1 MMTISQVADLTG
13 ISQRTLHYYDEI
25 GLLPPTQTTE
35 AGYRLYDD
43 AALERLQHILL
54 FKELGFPL
62 RDVRNLLDDPDFD
75 RTKALEQH
83 LQLLQMKKQHLENL
97 IDLTRGLCTMG
108 TNHLDFSGF
117 DTRSIDEY
125 AAEARATYGKTAAY
139 KEYEQRFLTRS
150 ADEQRDV
157 SQDFMALLGRFG
169 AHLGEAPDSPEVQE
183 LVAQLQAYITEHF
196 YTCTDEILSSFANLY
211 DGGGRFTQNIDK
223 AGGPGTAALAAQAIR
238 HYTRS
243 I

>member
-1 MMTISQVADLTG
+1 MMSISEVAHLTG

-25 GLLPPTQTTE
+25 GLLTPTQTTE

-62 RDVRNLLDDPDFD
+62 KDIRSLLDDPGFD

-83 LQLLQMKKQHLENL
+83 LTLLTMKKQHIENL
-97 IDLTRGLCTMG
+97 IDLTRGLCLMG
-108 TNHLDFSGF
+108 TKNLNFSGF
-117 DTRSIDEY
+117 NTKQIDEY

-139 KEYEQRFLTRS
+139 QEYEQRFLTKDAS
-150 ADEQRDV
+150 DQSQI
-157 SQDFMALLGRFG
+157 SQDFMALLARFG
-169 AHLGEAPDSPEVQE
+169 SHLGEAPDSPDVQA

-196 YTCTDEILSSFANLY
+196 YTCTDQILASFANLY
-211 DGGGRFTQNIDK
+211 DGGGRFTANIDQ

-238 HYTRS
+238 HYTRNV
-243 I
+243 

>member
-183 LVAQLQAYITEHF
+183 LVAQLQAYITAHY
-196 YTCTDEILSSFANLY
+196 YTCTPQILKGLGQMYAA
-211 DGGGRFTQNIDK
+211 GGDFTENIDK
-223 AGGPGTAALAAQAIR
+223 AGGPGTAVFARRAIDIF
-238 HYTRS
+238 TR
-243 I
+243 